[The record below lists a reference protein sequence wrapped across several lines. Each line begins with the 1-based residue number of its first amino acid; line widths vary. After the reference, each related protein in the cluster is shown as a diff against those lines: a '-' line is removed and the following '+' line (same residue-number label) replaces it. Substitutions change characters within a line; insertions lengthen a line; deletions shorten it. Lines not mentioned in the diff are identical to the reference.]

1 MGNAHFGHPLTWL
14 YRKLGAR
21 YPAAFIALELQSA
34 FVIGLGAVALIGFYY
49 EADRDDVLKVM
60 GLAAVLTAIAIV
72 IVLARVYTRLGPLKR
87 WIAGA
92 RGPMET
98 QAAWQTAVTLPL
110 ELIRRDAGYPV
121 FGVAIP

>member
-34 FVIGLGAVALIGFYY
+34 FVIGVGSVALIGFYY
-49 EADRDDVLKVM
+49 EADRADVLKVM
-60 GLAAVLTAIAIV
+60 GVTVVLTALAIAIV
-72 IVLARVYTRLGPLKR
+72 LWRILPRLGPLKR

-92 RGPMET
+92 RAPMET
-98 QAAWQTAVTLPL
+98 EAAWQTAV
-110 ELIRRDAGYPV
+110 
-121 FGVAIP
+121 